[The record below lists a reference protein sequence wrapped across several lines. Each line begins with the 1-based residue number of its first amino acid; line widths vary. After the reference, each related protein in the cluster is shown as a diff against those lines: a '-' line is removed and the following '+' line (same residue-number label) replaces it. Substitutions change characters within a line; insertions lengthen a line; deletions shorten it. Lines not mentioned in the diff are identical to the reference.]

1 VLGSPAV
8 RELSRGGRVKIL
20 VQAIVLI
27 IAGFLVM
34 AVSIL
39 ADAIGIGANPVVI
52 GWKQYSG
59 AAVGLV
65 LVLFGAHLGLHHSG
79 GDR

>member
-1 VLGSPAV
+1 V
-8 RELSRGGRVKIL
+8 RIL

-27 IAGFLVM
+27 VAGFLLL

-39 ADAIGIGANPVVI
+39 ADAIGIGADAGVI

-59 AAVGLV
+59 AVVGLV
-65 LVLFGAHLGLHHSG
+65 LMFFGAHLALHHSG
-79 GDR
+79 GRG